1 MFVRNTS
8 RYHGMVSSLRRESPL
23 ATNARVMN
31 GILSG
36 YTADTEVYEYRG
48 ENFLDSDAQGT
59 LFRPA
64 SSSSISDSDQLSLQG
79 IGSQQ
84 NSLPQNFYR
93 ACSQRSSLTSSQGLG
108 VGVSAIF
115 LCQGQSIDWFLAQEH
130 ASGLL
135 RQPLRGSVSQLLPA
149 QWGNSSVCLLSC
161 VMI

>member
-1 MFVRNTS
+1 
-8 RYHGMVSSLRRESPL
+8 
-23 ATNARVMN
+23 MN
-31 GILSG
+31 GIFLG
-36 YTADTEVYEYRG
+36 YTADTEVYEYCG
-48 ENFLDSDAQGT
+48 EIFLDSDAQGM

-64 SSSSISDSDQLSLQG
+64 SSSSILDLDQLSLQG

-84 NSLPQNFYR
+84 NLLPQNFYR
-93 ACSQRSSLTSSQGLG
+93 ACSQRSSLTSSSQGLG

-135 RQPLRGSVSQLLPA
+135 HQPLRRSVSQLLPA
-149 QWGNSSVCLLSC
+149 HWGNSSVCLLSC